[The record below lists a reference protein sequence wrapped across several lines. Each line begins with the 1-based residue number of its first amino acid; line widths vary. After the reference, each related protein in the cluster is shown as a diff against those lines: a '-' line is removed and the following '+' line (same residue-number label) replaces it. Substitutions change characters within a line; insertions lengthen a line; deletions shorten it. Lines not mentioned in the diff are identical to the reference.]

1 MTDWLEETLDRDY
14 GEAVPEGFAAGVMA
28 RVQQEQG
35 AAEHLSTEV
44 ARGAAQHRRIG
55 EDGNTAEHQNA
66 GAPRGRILHFP
77 HFMGLAAAAALLLAV
92 GFWMGDGAKP
102 VEPTLVDPGSTNMAA
117 LELAELYNN
126 RDVLQDLDILSDAD
140 LELAFQDEA
149 ASTWI
154 LDETAEA
161 LEATTNQGEEQ

>member
-1 MTDWLEETLDRDY
+1 MTDWLDETLDRDY

-35 AAEHLSTEV
+35 AEEHLSVEV
-44 ARGAAQHRRIG
+44 AGGAAQHQSL
-55 EDGNTAEHQNA
+55 AERESAA
-66 GAPRGRILHFP
+66 GLQSRILRLP
-77 HFMGLAAAAALLLAV
+77 HFMGMAVAAALLLAV
-92 GFWMGDGAKP
+92 GFWMGSGAKP

-117 LELAELYNN
+117 LELAELYSN
-126 RDVLQDLDILSDAD
+126 RDVLQDLDILSNAE

>member
-1 MTDWLEETLDRDY
+1 
-14 GEAVPEGFAAGVMA
+14 
-28 RVQQEQG
+28 
-35 AAEHLSTEV
+35 
-44 ARGAAQHRRIG
+44 
-55 EDGNTAEHQNA
+55 
-66 GAPRGRILHFP
+66 
-77 HFMGLAAAAALLLAV
+77 
-92 GFWMGDGAKP
+92 MGDGAKP